1 MQKKTAI
8 YGGATVLVLA
18 ALLAWAFAPRP
29 IGVEV
34 ATVAQGRFEAGID
47 EDAKTRLRD
56 RYSVS
61 APLAGRLE
69 RIALREGDAVQAG
82 EVLARL
88 TPALPAL
95 LDERSLREQ
104 QARVDAAQAR
114 VQAAGARLERSQA
127 ALAQA
132 QSDLRR
138 SEPLAQQG
146 FVAPTRLD
154 AERLAVRAAQADA
167 AAAQQ
172 DQQAARFD
180 AAQARAALELVRRP
194 ASAVA
199 PAPSA
204 TRSGAAS
211 ASASGAPRTA
221 STALSASA
229 ASASATAPG
238 AFEVRAPI
246 SGRVLRVAQAS
257 EGLVALGAPL
267 LELGDTTRLE
277 VVAPLLTTDA
287 LQARPGAPVRIERW
301 GGPGVLHG
309 RVRSVEPGAF
319 TKVSALGVEEQR
331 VNVLIDLSSPSAQWA
346 ALGDGY
352 RVVVRVLTREADNA
366 TLVPLSAL
374 FPLPAGQA
382 GAQASAQTSAQTAAP
397 SATSPAASAADSPAA
412 PAAGDAQAGAE
423 AGAGVGAETAERM
436 AVFVVREGR
445 ARRVPVALEARG
457 STHAW
462 VKEGLQAGDPVVVY
476 PPSTL
481 TDGARVALRAP

>member
-1 MQKKTAI
+1 M
-8 YGGATVLVLA
+8 
-18 ALLAWAFAPRP
+18 
-29 IGVEV
+29 
-34 ATVAQGRFEAGID
+34 
-47 EDAKTRLRD
+47 
-56 RYSVS
+56 
-61 APLAGRLE
+61 
-69 RIALREGDAVQAG
+69 
-82 EVLARL
+82 
-88 TPALPAL
+88 
-95 LDERSLREQ
+95 
-104 QARVDAAQAR
+104 
-114 VQAAGARLERSQA
+114 
-127 ALAQA
+127 
-132 QSDLRR
+132 
-138 SEPLAQQG
+138 
-146 FVAPTRLD
+146 
-154 AERLAVRAAQADA
+154 
-167 AAAQQ
+167 
-172 DQQAARFD
+172 
-180 AAQARAALELVRRP
+180 
-194 ASAVA
+194 
-199 PAPSA
+199 
-204 TRSGAAS
+204 
-211 ASASGAPRTA
+211 
-221 STALSASA
+221 
-229 ASASATAPG
+229 
-238 AFEVRAPI
+238 
-246 SGRVLRVAQAS
+246 
-257 EGLVALGAPL
+257 ALGAPL

-287 LQARPGAPVRIERW
+287 LQVRPGVPVRIERW

-397 SATSPAASAADSPAA
+397 SATSPAA

-423 AGAGVGAETAERM
+423 AGAGAETAERM

>member
-69 RIALREGDAVQAG
+69 RIVLREGDAVQAG

-114 VQAAGARLERSQA
+114 VQAAGARLQRSQA

-132 QSDLRR
+132 QIELRR
-138 SEPLAQQG
+138 NEPLAQQG

-154 AERLAVRAAQADA
+154 EQRLAVRVAQADA

-194 ASAVA
+194 ASAASPVR
-199 PAPSA
+199 PA
-204 TRSGAAS
+204 
-211 ASASGAPRTA
+211 
-221 STALSASA
+221 
-229 ASASATAPG
+229 APG
-238 AFEVRAPI
+238 AFEVRAPV

-257 EGLVALGAPL
+257 EGLVALGALL

-374 FPLPAGQA
+374 FPLP
-382 GAQASAQTSAQTAAP
+382 GA
-397 SATSPAASAADSPAA
+397 AA
-412 PAAGDAQAGAE
+412 PAAGMEADAAQ
-423 AGAGVGAETAERM
+423 RM

>member
-18 ALLAWAFAPRP
+18 ALVAWAFAPRP

-56 RYSVS
+56 RYSIS

-82 EVLARL
+82 DVLARL
-88 TPALPAL
+88 APALPAL

-154 AERLAVRAAQADA
+154 AERLAVRVAQADA

-194 ASAVA
+194 ASGSAV
-199 PAPSA
+199 
-204 TRSGAAS
+204 R
-211 ASASGAPRTA
+211 
-221 STALSASA
+221 
-229 ASASATAPG
+229 G
-238 AFEVRAPI
+238 AFEVRAPV

-331 VNVLIDLSSPSAQWA
+331 VNVLIDLTSPPAQWA

-352 RVVVRVLTREADNA
+352 RVVVRVLTREANNA

-382 GAQASAQTSAQTAAP
+382 GAQASAQVGAQTAAP

-412 PAAGDAQAGAE
+412 LAAGDAQAGAE
-423 AGAGVGAETAERM
+423 AGAGAETVERM

-462 VKEGLQAGDPVVVY
+462 VKEGLQAGDLVVVY

>member
-18 ALLAWAFAPRP
+18 ALVAWAFAPRP

-69 RIALREGDAVQAG
+69 RIALREGDTVQAG

-154 AERLAVRAAQADA
+154 EQRLAVRVAQADA

-194 ASAVA
+194 ARAAA

-204 TRSGAAS
+204 TRSGAASAS

-287 LQARPGAPVRIERW
+287 LQVRPGVPVRIERW

-397 SATSPAASAADSPAA
+397 SATSPAA

-423 AGAGVGAETAERM
+423 AGAGAETAERM

-445 ARRVPVALEARG
+445 ARRVPVVLEARG

>member
-8 YGGATVLVLA
+8 YGAGAVLVLA

-194 ASAVA
+194 ARAAA

-211 ASASGAPRTA
+211 ASASGAPHTA

-423 AGAGVGAETAERM
+423 AGAGAETAERM

>member
-18 ALLAWAFAPRP
+18 ALVAWAFAPRP

-69 RIALREGDAVQAG
+69 RIALREGDTVQAG

-194 ASAVA
+194 ARAAA

-204 TRSGAAS
+204 TRSGAASAS

-277 VVAPLLTTDA
+277 VVAPLLLTTDA

-374 FPLPAGQA
+374 FPLP
-382 GAQASAQTSAQTAAP
+382 GA
-397 SATSPAASAADSPAA
+397 AA
-412 PAAGDAQAGAE
+412 PAAGMEADAAQ
-423 AGAGVGAETAERM
+423 RM

>member
-8 YGGATVLVLA
+8 YGAGAVLVLA

-114 VQAAGARLERSQA
+114 VQAAGARLQRSQA

-132 QSDLRR
+132 QIELRR
-138 SEPLAQQG
+138 NEPLAQQG

-154 AERLAVRAAQADA
+154 EQRLAVRVAQADA

-194 ASAVA
+194 ARAAA

-287 LQARPGAPVRIERW
+287 LQVRPGVPVRIERW

-423 AGAGVGAETAERM
+423 AGAGAETAERM
-436 AVFVVREGR
+436 AVFVVRERR
-445 ARRVPVALEARG
+445 ARRVPVVLEARG

>member
-1 MQKKTAI
+1 MQKKTWM
-8 YGGATVLVLA
+8 YGAVAVLALA

-29 IGVEV
+29 TGVEV
-34 ATVAQGRFEAGID
+34 AAVAQGRFEAGID

-82 EVLARL
+82 DVLARL
-88 TPALPAL
+88 APALPAL
-95 LDERSLREQ
+95 LDERGLREQ

-114 VQAAGARLERSQA
+114 VQAAGARLERSQV

-132 QSDLRR
+132 SSDLRR

-194 ASAVA
+194 ASAG
-199 PAPSA
+199 
-204 TRSGAAS
+204 TH
-211 ASASGAPRTA
+211 
-221 STALSASA
+221 
-229 ASASATAPG
+229 G
-238 AFEVRAPI
+238 AFEVRAPV

-287 LQARPGAPVRIERW
+287 LQTRAGAPVRIERW

-331 VNVLIDLSSPSAQWA
+331 VNVLIDLTSPPAQWA

-374 FPLPAGQA
+374 FPLP
-382 GAQASAQTSAQTAAP
+382 GA
-397 SATSPAASAADSPAA
+397 AA
-412 PAAGDAQAGAE
+412 PAAGMEADAAQ
-423 AGAGVGAETAERM
+423 RM

-457 STHAW
+457 STNAW
-462 VKEGLQAGDPVVVY
+462 VKEGLQTGDQVVVY

-481 TDGARVALRAP
+481 TDGARVAIRTP